1 MQYKYAAAAEDESAN
16 ARILP
21 PINLKTNDAV
31 KTGAINANANIDMR
45 RECPKF
51 IAVPDIG
58 QSPNIANINGTRK
71 SKGNRKLL
79 SVQTNSYRKAA
90 PIAAV
95 NRRLADNLRRV
106 L

>member
-21 PINLKTNDAV
+21 PTNLKTNDAV

-71 SKGNRKLL
+71 IERKQEAIER
-79 SVQTNSYRKAA
+79 SNKFISEGR
-90 PIAAV
+90 P
-95 NRRLADNLRRV
+95 NRRR
-106 L
+106 

>member
-21 PINLKTNDAV
+21 RTNLKTNDAV

-45 RECPKF
+45 RERPKF

-58 QSPNIANINGTRK
+58 LSPNIANIKGTRK
-71 SKGNRKLL
+71 IERTQETIERSNKFISEGR
-79 SVQTNSYRKAA
+79 
-90 PIAAV
+90 P
-95 NRRLADNLRRV
+95 NRRR
-106 L
+106 